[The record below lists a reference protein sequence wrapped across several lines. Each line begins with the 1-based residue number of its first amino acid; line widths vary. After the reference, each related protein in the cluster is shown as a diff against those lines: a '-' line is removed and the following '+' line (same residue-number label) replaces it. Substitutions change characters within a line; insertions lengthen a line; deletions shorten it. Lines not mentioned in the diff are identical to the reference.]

1 MKIICKIRKYSCGLS
16 QKFRNSL
23 YLCLICLLLGII
35 YNTSVHAQSTELT
48 KSFGIGSQGATP
60 AFGGISFKYN
70 GLAPVYLQAVGRFI
84 LIEDYSDHMLGCG
97 VSYAIYEHI
106 GQWNQAR
113 LYFSLEGGWRFHKET
128 DDDNNIFENTT
139 LAAGISFGGEL
150 VFSLGGIPLG
160 LNLGIGQGFGREYNG
175 SESKGVAG
183 VYVGAGIHAYF

>member
-1 MKIICKIRKYSCGLS
+1 MICI
-16 QKFRNSL
+16 
-23 YLCLICLLLGII
+23 LL
-35 YNTSVHAQSTELT
+35 NCSVQAQSTELT
-48 KSFGIGSQGATP
+48 KNFGIGSQGATP

-84 LIEDYSDHMLGCG
+84 LIDAYSDHMLGAG
-97 VSYAIYEHI
+97 VSYAIYEHA
-106 GQWNQAR
+106 GKWNQAR
-113 LYFSLEGGWRFHKET
+113 LYFSLEGGWRYHKRI
-128 DDDNNIFENTT
+128 DDNNDLIETTT

-175 SESKGVAG
+175 SASKGVAG